1 MSFSVFS
8 ARSIGK
14 DIQHSLGQ
22 EGFYFYMREIVEQK
36 LFLRYQDAINGEW
49 KEFSGIEEFIQSKDG
64 LGISD
69 LQIFKTC
76 LVAVSHS
83 KHERAKD
90 AQWLINL
97 IEPIIQW
104 DQVDHFCEL
113 LGRSPESVD
122 AILYPPKPA
131 DAPGLGKKQ
140 ERKRRAYPRRLDQKG
155 RDGLEQLLAMPAHKD
170 YSLAVRPNPGGS
182 KAEEITEGVAL
193 FFEADGGLPLE
204 AQEALPDLMGLP
216 EPTFTVWTGGKSLHQ
231 YWVAEE
237 GQSLSPANWRKAQER
252 LIAAAQEVA
261 PNAAVDSAIKDPSRA
276 MRVPGSIHP
285 SSGERCRFH
294 SESGHRYNLA
304 ALVEMLPVLAVPF
317 GPSPRQKKWEE
328 STGELQNLADLGK
341 ATDAL
346 AYLPPEHF
354 TGYMQWLGV
363 GMSLHAVTPALLG
376 AWISWSKGMGDTFD
390 EEECRAKWETFSLER
405 KDGLGLGS
413 LIRLAQK
420 YGYRPPASADTS
432 SRYTAG
438 LSGVSGL
445 SGVAAESVQGVRGL
459 SIQERMALLREEA
472 EGLLNQGALPLDR
485 LPVLRDR
492 ASDLDLPVRDADL
505 TKIIWEARR
514 KNAPNAEALAPGDL
528 LDFTPVP
535 WCWEGLLMRKATNL
549 VVALPKAG
557 KTSLIL
563 EAIAAWSRGE
573 AFLGRAFHGDCPPVL
588 IVGSDQ
594 PQSDWGRMLLK
605 VGLVSEERRLLAQIV
620 GLFHSGAPLSLDQEG
635 IERICSYAKDHP
647 NLLVVIDSYSRCV
660 SSLGVSER
668 DAEIAGPL
676 ADLQEALGPY
686 GATIVVIH
694 HSNKGS
700 RNESASLASRG
711 STALP
716 AACSQILHLQRLEVP
731 EGGQQNSL
739 SGKRMLST
747 EGRGGAPEKFLLEL
761 DPEGHWLFR
770 GDGDALLQ
778 EQERQ
783 KIVGALND
791 RQASALEHVEETW
804 EESEG
809 RIGLSAIALASLMEL
824 RGADPSRV
832 ARRLLEQLRER
843 GLVRRKVINLG
854 MGSGGLSTQYVPA
867 TPDTPDTPDTPAV
880 KREEVSAVAET
891 VSAPPQAPSAESEDS
906 DLEPPVGEF
915 QSVEVLQRG
924 SWRNGWMVAEVRGE
938 ELELFRFDDPTDT
951 LCLDRTLVRA
961 CRS

>member
-1 MSFSVFS
+1 VTSTPLSS
-8 ARSIGK
+8 SPRI
-14 DIQHSLGQ
+14 LW
-22 EGFYFYMREIVEQK
+22 
-36 LFLRYQDAINGEW
+36 N
-49 KEFSGIEEFIQSKDG
+49 
-64 LGISD
+64 
-69 LQIFKTC
+69 
-76 LVAVSHS
+76 
-83 KHERAKD
+83 
-90 AQWLINL
+90 
-97 IEPIIQW
+97 
-104 DQVDHFCEL
+104 QVDRFCEL

-122 AILYPPKPA
+122 AILYPPKTG
-131 DAPGLGKKQ
+131 PGKDKGAKK
-140 ERKRRAYPRRLDQKG
+140 RAYPRRLDQKG
-155 RDGLEQLLAMPAHKD
+155 RDGVEQLLAMPAHKD
-170 YSLAVRPNPGGS
+170 YSFAIRPNPGGT
-182 KAEEITEGVAL
+182 KAEEITEGVAI
-193 FFEADGGLPLE
+193 FYEADGGLPLE
-204 AQEALPDLMGLP
+204 AQEALPTLMGLP
-216 EPTFTVWTGGKSLHQ
+216 EPTFSVWTGGRSLHL

-237 GQSLSPANWRKAQER
+237 GQSLSPTDWRKAQER
-252 LIAAAQEVA
+252 LIAAVKEVA
-261 PNAAVDSAIKDPSRA
+261 PDAEVDEAIKDLSRA
-276 MRVPGSIHP
+276 MRAPGSIHP
-285 SSGERCRFH
+285 SSGDRCRFH
-294 SESGHRYNLA
+294 SQGGKRYNLA
-304 ALVEMLPVLAVPF
+304 DLVEMLPVLVVPF
-317 GPSPRQKKWEE
+317 GPTPRQKKWEE
-328 STGELQNLADLGK
+328 ATGGLQNLADLGK

-354 TGYMQWLGV
+354 TGYMAWLGV
-363 GMSLHAVTPALLG
+363 GMSLHSVTPALFG
-376 AWISWSKGMGDTFD
+376 AWISWSKGMGNAFD
-390 EEECRAKWETFSLER
+390 EEECRTKWETFSLER

-413 LIRLAQK
+413 LIRLAQE
-420 YGYRPPASADTS
+420 YGYRPPATADTS
-432 SRYTAG
+432 PRYTAG
-438 LSGVSGL
+438 LSAVSAL
-445 SGVAAESVQGVRGL
+445 SGVATKSVHGVRGL
-459 SIQERMALLREEA
+459 SVQERMVLLREKA
-472 EGLLNQGALPLDR
+472 EELLNEGALPSDR

-563 EAIAAWSRGE
+563 EAIASWSKGE
-573 AFLGRAFHGDCPPVL
+573 AFLGRAFHGECPPVL

-594 PQSDWGRMLLK
+594 PQSDWGRMLQK
-605 VGLVSEERRLLAQIV
+605 VGLVSEDRRLLAPIV
-620 GLFHSGAPLSLDQEG
+620 GLFHSGAPLTLDPAG
-635 IERICSYAKDHP
+635 IERICSYAKAHP

-694 HSNKGS
+694 HSNKAS

-747 EGRGGAPEKFLLEL
+747 EGRGGAPEKCLLEL
-761 DPEGHWLFR
+761 DPEGHWLFK
-770 GDGDALLQ
+770 GDGDVLLQ

-783 KIVGALND
+783 KTIGALND

-804 EESEG
+804 EESQG

-843 GLVRRKVINLG
+843 GLVRRKVVNLG
-854 MGSGGLSTQYVPA
+854 MGSGGLSTQYIPA

-891 VSAPPQAPSAESEDS
+891 VSALPEEPSMESADS
-906 DLEPPVGEF
+906 LWSPSVSEF
-915 QSVEVLQRG
+915 ESVEVFQQG
-924 SWRNGWMVAEVRGE
+924 SWLNGWVVGEVRGQE
-938 ELELFRFDDPTDT
+938 VELFRSDDSTET
-951 LCLDRTLVRA
+951 IRLDASLVRA